1 MEPEEDEE
9 EEEGALARR
18 RLPEPRAAHVSLAL
32 LL

>member
-1 MEPEEDEE
+1 MEPEEDE